1 MIWFGLF
8 RSRVLD
14 GVPYAN
20 DLLQEYSQKK
30 EGEGIRTGEERK
42 ARRGAENLFEEIIA
56 ENFPNLGK

>member
-1 MIWFGLF
+1 MIWFGFF

-42 ARRGAENLFEEIIA
+42 ASCECAKVSHECALS
-56 ENFPNLGK
+56 